1 MLEVLFDELLFGD
14 FTFGDSLLGLLETGV
29 KYLRDL

>member
-14 FTFGDSLLGLLETGV
+14 FTFGDFLLGLLETGV
-29 KYLRDL
+29 KYLSDL